1 MTSLT
6 ARASGGPEADP
17 RARPKLARK
26 VRLKLDRHTG
36 EHWLI
41 YPERGLRLN
50 ASAAR
55 IAELCSGELRLS
67 ELIDRLAAD
76 SRADRAQIE
85 RDTRAFLTAL
95 VERGLLEWLP

>member
-1 MTSLT
+1 MS
-6 ARASGGPEADP
+6 AIPPGS
-17 RARPKLARK
+17 ARPKLARK

-55 IAELCSGELRLS
+55 IAALCQGELQVT
-67 ELIDRLAAD
+67 ELVERLAAETGPMHGD
-76 SRADRAQIE
+76 HERERIE
-85 RDTRAFLTAL
+85 RDVRTFLESL
-95 VERGLLEWLP
+95 RERGLLEWIP

>member
-1 MTSLT
+1 MTVPVT
-6 ARASGGPEADP
+6 G
-17 RARPKLARK
+17 ARPKLARK

-55 IAELCSGELRLS
+55 IAALCSGELQVDQLVERLCA
-67 ELIDRLAAD
+67 ETCAAG
-76 SRADRAQIE
+76 RERIE
-85 RDTRAFLTAL
+85 RDTHAFLQAL
-95 VERGLLEWLP
+95 SERGLLEWVT

>member
-1 MTSLT
+1 MI
-6 ARASGGPEADP
+6 AND
-17 RARPKLARK
+17 ARPILARK

-55 IAELCSGELRLS
+55 IAALCQGELQVS
-67 ELIDRLAAD
+67 EIVERLASEASAQ
-76 SRADRAQIE
+76 SRDRIE
-85 RDTRAFLTAL
+85 QDVQRFLASL
-95 VERGLLEWLP
+95 SERGLLSWIT